1 MEWTLQICKQ
11 SKLEKFQGSKIFPK
25 FCKIFWKN
33 SKAQKYFQNFVKY
46 FAHRRQEEGGKLTT
60 GDREEVTDIGLGGG
74 WGLAG
79 IRGRDATKYK
89 LEFVDKYF

>member
-1 MEWTLQICKQ
+1 MTGQRCYVWNGHCKFANSQ
-11 SKLEKFQGSKIFPK
+11 N
-25 FCKIFWKN
+25 WKN
-33 SKAQKYFQNFVKY
+33 SKVQKYFQNFVKY